1 MRTSPVPRS
10 PGHEPRVSVVIPCY
24 DYGRF
29 LPECVASVLAQDGV
43 RVDVTIV
50 DDASTDDSV
59 AVAERLAAADCRVTV
74 VRHPENRGHIVTF
87 NNALAAATA
96 DYVVKM
102 DADDAL
108 PAGSLSRSVDLLE
121 AHPEVALVYGYPLTF
136 TTAPPPDV
144 PTTVTAWSVWTGE
157 EWIASRVRRGHNVIM
172 QPEVVMRRSALDEVG
187 GHRDAVPEASDLNL
201 WLRLASAGSVG
212 RVNGPV
218 QGFYR
223 RHAQSMQHTIHAG
236 FLSDLNARLK
246 AFELFFEER
255 GNRLDDP
262 EALRRTLRRTL
273 AADAVRLANQAF
285 DRQRQDHEP
294 IMEYREF
301 ALRLDPAIIRSIGW
315 RELALREAGARTA
328 LGSLVRYSPAAAGRD
343 VADRV
348 RWRRW
353 RRTGL

>member
-1 MRTSPVPRS
+1 
-10 PGHEPRVSVVIPCY
+10 VVIPCY
-24 DYGRF
+24 NYGWF

-43 RVDVTIV
+43 QVDVTIV
-50 DDASTDDSV
+50 DDASTDDSIV
-59 AVAERLAAADCRVTV
+59 VAEKLAAADPRVTV
-74 VRHPENRGHIVTF
+74 LRHPENRGHIATF
-87 NNALAAATA
+87 NDALAAATA

-121 AHPEVALVYGYPLTF
+121 AHPDVAVVYGYPLTF
-136 TTAPPPDV
+136 TTAPPVDV
-144 PTTVTAWSVWTGE
+144 PAAVASWSVWTGE
-157 EWIASRVRRGHNVIM
+157 DWIDSRVRRGHNVIM
-172 QPEVVMRRSALDEVG
+172 QPEVMMRRSALEEVG

-223 RHAQSMQHTIHAG
+223 RHPASMQHTIHAG

-255 GNRLDDP
+255 GNRLTDP
-262 EALRRTLRRTL
+262 AELRRRLLRTL
-273 AADAVRLANQAF
+273 ARDAVRLANQAF
-285 DRQRQDHEP
+285 DRQQQDQEP
-294 IMEYREF
+294 VAEYREF
-301 ALRLDPAIIRSIGW
+301 ALRLDPGITRSAGW
-315 RELALREAGARTA
+315 WELALREAGARTA
-328 LGSLVRYSPAAAGRD
+328 LRSVVCYSPAAAARE